1 MTEQQVRD
9 EVLRYIDDSSYNY
22 AILIDGE
29 WGSGKTYFI
38 SNILSHEIE
47 EREKGKDNPRTIKY
61 VSLYGCKT
69 MHDVQENIAWT
80 FAENARDKIKDKA
93 NWGTKGENIS
103 NNILLSS
110 KKIGNAILKKFMP
123 ETSLYEIASD
133 WLNLGAFIFIFDDL
147 ERCDCS
153 LNEVFGFLNELVEHE
168 NTKVIIVANE
178 KEISGVA
185 EPKYLELQY
194 QISLD
199 ERIQWPNDE
208 QRGCRRGTTT
218 TSLISINEIERRRK
232 LLFPQKDANVNY
244 KKIREKLIG
253 TTLRYEPNVLPI
265 LTKIIQDSQYSE
277 EIKELL
283 LEKVKMFSV
292 TMDYYHH
299 HNLRTFQFFLS
310 KVSYLLDRF
319 AEIEFD
325 EEYRRNILNHIIS
338 ETFSLAVKLKANY
351 QPKRENSLGLGNEQD
366 AVSTTIKKYVDK
378 GEFIFDIFKKDVLTI
393 QEELKASIPKDDA
406 YYLLYQQY
414 YFHTQ
419 EWCEAQ
425 LEIILN
431 QLQNCRYPVSF
442 YGKIIIATQRLMD
455 LGFDVQYMQRIK
467 EAMKTGI
474 STMGEINPIDE
485 DLWMIDDIRFKE
497 KVRTIIREINDVIIE
512 HSVEASYITVK
523 DLLEAED
530 WLDKLEKYSNPD
542 NSYSTRDVP
551 VFSKAEIDQWINKL
565 HLANPE
571 EIDDFRHWLARAY
584 PTNQCRE
591 SYVQDAVSIKEIKQ
605 RLEELEEHDLIK
617 KACTGWL
624 ISQIDQIIR
633 CNEPEVEN
641 VINEDI
647 AENV

>member
-218 TSLISINEIERRRK
+218 TSLISINELDRRRK

-283 LEKVKMFSV
+283 LEKVKMFSA

-366 AVSTTIKKYVDK
+366 AVSTTIKNYVDK